1 MNVWA
6 WVQPNNKIWKIVSD
20 YEQGFICVYDD
31 KENLIFE
38 RRGLPKDIITYIES
52 NLLEGLAINISGK
65 NKEENICKERETPVA
80 FDNPMYV

>member
-6 WVQPNNKIWKIVSD
+6 WVQPDNKIWKIVSD
-20 YEQGFICVYDD
+20 YEQGYICVYDD
-31 KENLIFE
+31 KKNLIFE

-52 NLLEGLAINISGK
+52 NLLEGLAINMSEK
-65 NKEENICKERETPVA
+65 SKEETVCKEHKAPAA